1 MLELHDKTRLNFPS
15 PQKPQTALDDAIYYT
30 LECLGYLITVQREPA
45 LYDVVLPSVISTP
58 TKHENVRI
66 LSTIEFALSLSTE

>member
-1 MLELHDKTRLNFPS
+1 
-15 PQKPQTALDDAIYYT
+15 
-30 LECLGYLITVQREPA
+30 